1 MHPLLKF
8 VIGILAV
15 IGAATVAVA
24 FTGVYRFKCNDGG
37 DSMPPLTGGPQQIG
51 CTMEAKICPD
61 GSVVGRSGPR
71 CEFAPCPVVSATNEA
86 IRVTSPLPD
95 ETVTVPITVKGEA
108 RGTWFFEGS
117 FPVSFMLSD
126 GRVIAGAT
134 AEAKGEWMTED
145 FVPFEAVLVF
155 PVPAGMT
162 SGSLILSKDNPSGL
176 PENDAKVVI
185 PVKF

>member
-1 MHPLLKF
+1 MHPLLK
-8 VIGILAV
+8 IITGILAV

-24 FTGVYRFKCNDGG
+24 LAGIYKFNFTDGG
-37 DSMPPLTGGPQQIG
+37 DIVPPVGGGQVG

-61 GSVVGRSGPR
+61 GSAVGRSGPK
-71 CEFAPCPVVSATNEA
+71 CEFAPCPVVSATNEN
-86 IRVTSPLPD
+86 IRVTSPRPD

-117 FPVSFMLSD
+117 FPISFMLSD

-155 PVPAGMT
+155 PIPAGMT

-176 PENDAKVVI
+176 PENDAKIVI